1 MESEEKSKNSLGGI
15 GGSKE
20 MCTTPPHPN
29 LSFAWFS
36 KHIATISLASSMQP
50 ATSHR
55 RILTLMRPSRGRLWL
70 NDLWAFCYTKCC
82 WPFVVGA
89 LFSSLCNLLLFA
101 ASFLNAWIFHLP
113 QESEKVNKI
122 PLVLG
127 YFQQQKKRSVRGIF
141 FAVAHVFTFRWHKLT
156 RSLSRIFMSKSL
168 VHFVQ
173 LCASCCQYCSRDA
186 ILMSNSS
193 DGKKISGI
201 KKQNSTC

>member
-55 RILTLMRPSRGRLWL
+55 RMLTLMRPSRGRLWL

-82 WPFVVGA
+82 WPFVVWA

-141 FAVAHVFTFRWHKLT
+141 LLLLT
-156 RSLSRIFMSKSL
+156 CLLLDDTSWREACLGYLWAKVWFISSS
-168 VHFVQ
+168 FVQ
-173 LCASCCQYCSRDA
+173 VATHVEQQWR
-186 ILMSNSS
+186 
-193 DGKKISGI
+193 
-201 KKQNSTC
+201 